1 MEKKKFPIG
10 VFDSGYGGLTILSAI
25 RKLLPE
31 YDYVYL
37 GDNARS
43 PYGTRSFDVINDFTL
58 QAVRYLFS
66 EGCLLV
72 ILACNTASAKALREI
87 QQKYLP
93 TSEDPSRRVLGVI
106 RPTAEVV
113 GNVTE
118 TKHIGIMAT
127 PGTISAQSYEVELA
141 KLFPDVSVHG
151 QACPMW
157 VPLVEYGESNGEG
170 ADFFVQKYLNEL
182 LEQDKQIDSIV
193 LACTHYP
200 LLRPKIEQYLP
211 EGITLLSQGELVA
224 TSLKDYLHRHPE
236 MNDRLTQGGSI
247 RYLTTECPDKFG
259 DLASIFVDEEVNA
272 TRVKIN

>member
-211 EGITLLSQGELVA
+211 EDITLLSQGELVA

-272 TRVKIN
+272 MRVKIN